1 MLPDPIRHPLHHEPS
16 LAAPGP
22 LHRPTKPRALGKDD
36 TIFLQFVVRI
46 ISAQLSQI
54 LDRPDIPDDLH
65 PRHTLQSVRKL
76 AIRQSI
82 TTDINWLIPR
92 RIRIQHQLCGTKPNI
107 LRGRDGD
114 DIVPGIQ
121 RRDVEPRLL
130 VPASFTLTS
139 CLPHDDA
146 PELLEQ
152 ETHKDPTAEN
162 DPLRD
167 GLTPQQVADVHL
179 LAEETLAAPSPDRVV
194 VHPVLP
200 RHVELDAGGEDRARD
215 LGHRPRGTAHAAGVD
230 DGRVGPE
237 ELRQRRLVV
246 RVDVAGHKLDA
257 LCAIAVLLFEFCAA
271 GVGETGGPGEECDCR
286 W

>member
-1 MLPDPIRHPLHHEPS
+1 MLPDPIRHTLHLEPS
-16 LAAPGP
+16 LATPGP
-22 LHRPTKPRALGKDD
+22 FHRPAKPRALGKDD
-36 TIFLQFVVRI
+36 TVLLQFVVWI

-65 PRHTLQSVRKL
+65 PHHALQSVREP

-82 TTDINWLIPR
+82 TCDVDGLIPR
-92 RIRIQHQLCGTKPNI
+92 RLRIQDQLGGTAPNI

-121 RRDVEPRLL
+121 RRDVNPRLH
-130 VPASFTLTS
+130 VPASLTLTS
-139 CLPHDDA
+139 CLSHNDA

-152 ETHKDPTAEN
+152 EAHEDPTAEN
-162 DPLRD
+162 NPLRG
-167 GLTPQQVADVHL
+167 GLTPQQVAHVHL
-179 LAEETLAAPSPDRVV
+179 LAEETLAALPPDRIV

-200 RHVELDAGGEDRARD
+200 RHVELDAGGEDRACD

-230 DGRVGPE
+230 DGHVGPE
-237 ELRQRRLVV
+237 ELRQRRLLV
-246 RVDVAGHKLDA
+246 RVDVAGHKLDS
-257 LCAIAVLLFEFCAA
+257 LCAIAVLLFEFCTA
-271 GVGETGGPGEECDCR
+271 GVGEAGGPGEECDCR